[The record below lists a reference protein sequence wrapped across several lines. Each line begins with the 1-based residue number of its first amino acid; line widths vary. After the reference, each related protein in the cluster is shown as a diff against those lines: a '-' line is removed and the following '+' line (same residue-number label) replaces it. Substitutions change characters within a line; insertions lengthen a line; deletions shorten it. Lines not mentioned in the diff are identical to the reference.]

1 MPPSGQKLPPGGALQ
16 HVLVRFCLISGQ
28 RSVQRP
34 PAKAALL
41 GARRAPSI
49 AALASAKCFPG
60 APWWPKTATR
70 WCFTACFGSF
80 LPYIWPTVGPTAPS
94 KGCFA
99 GGPKGPQHSSPSK
112 RKMLPWCPLV
122 AKNCHQMV
130 LYSMFWFVFALYL
143 ANGHS
148 DDTISPEPALE
159 EFRCKEIFDQECS
172 CDGFRPLKIIKKCF
186 PGAPWWPKTA
196 KTISPEPAPEEFR
209 CKEIFD
215 QECSW
220 DGFRPIK

>member
-1 MPPSGQKLPPGGALQ
+1 MFARASSDKKKLETSTRGGHRRPLVAGRHTLQ
-16 HVLVRFCLISGQ
+16 QIFAGFTRISGQ
-28 RSVQRP
+28 QSVQQSA
-34 PAKAALL
+34 AKAALL

-143 ANGHS
+143 ANGRS
-148 DDTISPEPALE
+148 NGPQQRLLCWGPEGPPA
-159 EFRCKEIFDQECS
+159 
-172 CDGFRPLKIIKKCF
+172 
-186 PGAPWWPKTA
+186 
-196 KTISPEPAPEEFR
+196 
-209 CKEIFD
+209 
-215 QECSW
+215 
-220 DGFRPIK
+220 